1 MSEKVR
7 GNMTG
12 QEERKGWC
20 LFHDWVDALDLLD
33 KSSAWEII
41 KAIDNY
47 YLTGE
52 DPLENLHKIEQQVIA
67 KMMFQQI
74 RRQEEIS
81 AQRKKAGQEGGFAK
95 ARNVANIGKTEKSV
109 ANVATYTDT
118 NTYTNTITNIERGAT
133 PNARGRYNNVI
144 LTDAE
149 VAALS
154 KEFPNDYT
162 ERIERLSEYM
172 AVSGKTYKSHIATI
186 RNWAKRDAE
195 KLQRQQQSGKL
206 TTSFE
211 TDGFWKAALARTESL
226 INDFA
231 PDDY

>member
-1 MSEKVR
+1 M
-7 GNMTG
+7 G
-12 QEERKGWC
+12 
-20 LFHDWVDALDLLD
+20 
-33 KSSAWEII
+33 
-41 KAIDNY
+41 
-47 YLTGE
+47 
-52 DPLENLHKIEQQVIA
+52 
-67 KMMFQQI
+67 
-74 RRQEEIS
+74 
-81 AQRKKAGQEGGFAK
+81 QRKLWNGISCSKPKQTI
-95 ARNVANIGKTEKSV
+95 ANDSKVKQS
-109 ANVATYTDT
+109 VATYTDT
-118 NTYTNTITNIERGAT
+118 DTYTYTNTITNIERGA
-133 PNARGRYNNVI
+133 PPVARGRYNNVI

-154 KEFPNDYT
+154 KEFPNDYI

-195 KLQRQQQSGKL
+195 KLQCQQQGEKA